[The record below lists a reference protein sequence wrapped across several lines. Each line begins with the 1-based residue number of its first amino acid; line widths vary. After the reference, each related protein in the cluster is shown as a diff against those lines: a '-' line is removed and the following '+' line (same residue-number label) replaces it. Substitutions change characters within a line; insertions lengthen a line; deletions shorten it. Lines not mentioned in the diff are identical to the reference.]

1 MGLYEKYLLPKVI
14 NAGCGMKPISYQR
27 AKVVPKAHGRVLEI
41 GVGSGLNI
49 PYYDAAKVEMLYA
62 LEPSNEM
69 RVLAAERVKSAPF
82 RVEFIDLP
90 GEAIPLADNSVDT
103 VVTTYTLCTIPDT
116 LKALQGMMRVLRP
129 DGQLLF
135 CEHGIAPDA
144 SVAAWQNRLNRFWKP
159 IGGGCNLNRAIP
171 ALIEA
176 AGFKMDELQTMYL
189 PGTPRIMGFN
199 YWGMA
204 RR

>member
-1 MGLYEKYLLPKVI
+1 MGLYEKYLLPRVT
-14 NAGCGMKPISYQR
+14 NAVCCMKAISYQR
-27 AKVVPKAHGRVLEI
+27 AKAVPKARGRVLEI

-49 PYYDAAKVEMLYA
+49 PYYDAARVEMLYA
-62 LEPSNEM
+62 LEPSSEM
-69 RVLAAERVKSAPF
+69 RALAAERVKSAPF
-82 RVEFIDLP
+82 KVEFIDLP
-90 GEAIPLADNSVDT
+90 GESIPLADSSVDT

-129 DGQLLF
+129 DGELLF

-144 SVAAWQNRLNRFWKP
+144 PVAAWQNRLNRFWKP

-176 AGFKMDELQTMYL
+176 AGFKIGELQTMYL
-189 PGTPRIMGFN
+189 PGKPRIMGFN

>member
-1 MGLYEKYLLPKVI
+1 MGLYEKYLLPRVI
-14 NAGCGMKPISYQR
+14 NAACGMEPITRQR
-27 AKVVPKAHGRVLEI
+27 AKVVPLARGRVLEI
-41 GVGSGLNI
+41 GVGAGHNI
-49 PYYDAAKVEMLYA
+49 PHYDAGKVEMLYA
-62 LEPSNEM
+62 LEPSEEM
-69 RVLAAERVKSAPF
+69 RALAADRAGKAPF

-90 GEAIPLADNSVDT
+90 GEAIPLEDNSVDT

-116 LKALQGMMRVLRP
+116 LTALRGMLRVLRP

-144 SVAAWQNRLNRFWKP
+144 PVAVWQNRLNRFWKP
-159 IGGGCNLNRAIP
+159 IGGGCNINRAIP

-176 AGFKMDELQTMYL
+176 AGFKINDLQTMYL
-189 PGTPRIMGFN
+189 PGTPRVMGYN
-199 YWGMA
+199 YWGSA